1 MSRTTKPLQKSRSV
15 SEERK
20 LHELIVGSSVTLV
33 HVITEELM
41 YGKVVG
47 YPDEPDG
54 CTVRRTDQ
62 WGNVLLLMAIELAD
76 DDYQIKEIDGHAM

>member
-1 MSRTTKPLQKSRSV
+1 LPKSRPV
-15 SEERK
+15 SDERK
-20 LHELIVGSSVTLV
+20 LHQLIVGNQVTLQ
-33 HVITEELM
+33 HVITEELL

-62 WGNVLLLMAIELAD
+62 WGNTLLLMAIELDD
-76 DDYQIKEIDGHAM
+76 DDYTIKEIDGHAMH